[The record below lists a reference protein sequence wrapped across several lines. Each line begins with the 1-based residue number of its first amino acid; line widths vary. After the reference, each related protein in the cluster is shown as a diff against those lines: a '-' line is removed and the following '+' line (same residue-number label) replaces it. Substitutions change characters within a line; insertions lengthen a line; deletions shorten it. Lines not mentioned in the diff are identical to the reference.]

1 VAQLVVEGTDLV
13 VRLSWRE
20 KIGGVH
26 GDIRVP
32 LSAVQS
38 ASVPEYPWMALRGW
52 RMAGVG
58 IPGRIALGTRR
69 HGSGYD
75 FCCLRKQ
82 QRAVQVDV
90 NHGRFSRFVI
100 SVPDGVDAQEEADRI
115 ADSAG
120 IARSGPTP
128 GDRV

>member
-1 VAQLVVEGTDLV
+1 VAQLVVDGADLV
-13 VRLSWRE
+13 VHLSTRE

-32 LSAVQS
+32 LTAIRS
-38 ASVPEYPWMALRGW
+38 ASVPRYPWLALRGW

-75 FCCLRKQ
+75 FCCVRKQ
-82 QRAVQVDV
+82 ERAVQVDV
-90 NHGRFSRFVI
+90 NYGRYSRFVI
-100 SVPDGVDAQEEADRI
+100 SVPDGVDAQEQADRI

-120 IARSGPTP
+120 IARSGPAP
-128 GDRV
+128 DDPI